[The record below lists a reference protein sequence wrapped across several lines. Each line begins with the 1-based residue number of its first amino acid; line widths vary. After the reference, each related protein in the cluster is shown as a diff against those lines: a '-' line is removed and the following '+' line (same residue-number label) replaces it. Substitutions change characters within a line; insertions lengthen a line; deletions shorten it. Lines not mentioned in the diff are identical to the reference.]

1 LQQVISGSEIR
12 YNAEL
17 PGSADAVVR
26 TVKEAGLEGVVAKRR
41 DSIYRGSTR
50 STDWLKLK
58 LEQSQEFVIAGYNP
72 NAGSF
77 QSILAGYYERD
88 KLMFAGKVRQGF
100 NPASRAAL
108 FNKMKRLV
116 TARCPFCN
124 LPTSKKSHFGEGIT
138 ADDMKKLRWLKPQ
151 LVAEVRFTEWTSYGL
166 LRHATFAGLR
176 DDKEPAEVTRANL
189 DCATKV
195 RV

>member
-116 TARCPFCN
+116 TARSSPKSGSPNGHPMACSVMPPLPGCAMTKN
-124 LPTSKKSHFGEGIT
+124 LP
-138 ADDMKKLRWLKPQ
+138 R
-151 LVAEVRFTEWTSYGL
+151 
-166 LRHATFAGLR
+166 
-176 DDKEPAEVTRANL
+176 
-189 DCATKV
+189 
-195 RV
+195 

>member
-1 LQQVISGSEIR
+1 MARLAGTLGDVLPQNNTGILEMEWAPRDPDRKAAWELYVELLTRIATQYLAPITVTKRRRSTPSSSSSIS
-12 YNAEL
+12 
-17 PGSADAVVR
+17 P
-26 TVKEAGLEGVVAKRR
+26 AKRPAPLNR
-41 DSIYRGSTR
+41 AR
-50 STDWLKLK
+50 S
-58 LEQSQEFVIAGYNP
+58 FV
-72 NAGSF
+72 
-77 QSILAGYYERD
+77 
-88 KLMFAGKVRQGF
+88 FAGKVRQGL

-176 DDKEPAEVTRANL
+176 DDKEPAEVIREQI
-189 DCATKV
+189 
-195 RV
+195 